1 MRIIKVNNYEEMSRQ
16 AALLLAAQI
25 TMKPDSV
32 LGLAT
37 GSTPEGMYQLLTEW
51 HQNGCL
57 DFSKVRTVNLDEY
70 KGLPGTDANSYRY
83 FMDVHLFRHINIQ
96 AENTYVPDGMAEDPE
111 EECRRYEKIIETFG
125 GIDLQLLGLGH
136 DGHIG
141 FNEPSDHFELETH
154 VVKLA
159 DSTIQANARL
169 FDSAE
174 QVPKEAVTMGIRSIM
189 QSRRVLLLI
198 SGQDKAKILK
208 QALFGP
214 VTPEVPASILQIHRE
229 LTVVADAA
237 ALTEIILS

>member
-25 TMKPDSV
+25 TLKPDSV

-83 FMDVHLFRHINIQ
+83 FMDVHLFRHINIK

-214 VTPEVPASILQIHRE
+214 VTPEVPASILQLHKK
-229 LTVVADAA
+229 LTVVADEA
-237 ALTEIILS
+237 ALTETVLS